1 MDWSIALFA
10 VFALLGVGLLVYSL
24 LPTFSPVTPPS
35 TIAPQEAPP
44 VTPSADLDFS
54 SADIPEERVEPTLI
68 EPAVNLP
75 AIPSLNDSDTVLR
88 REAERLSALPPFQQW
103 IAPED
108 LIRRF
113 VVIVENLAV
122 GNSPTQEL
130 EFMAPDEEFSAT
142 VNEDGKWVTQPKS
155 FARYDLMANVFD
167 SLHVPTCMHLFQ
179 RWLPLFQEAYA
190 ELGYPAEGFQNALVM
205 AIDELLATPVPEFP
219 PILVQRTSRYAYE
232 NPLLEGLSPAQR
244 QLLRMGSA
252 NTILVQ
258 AKLRVFRSELTR
270 SAD

>member
-1 MDWSIALFA
+1 MK
-10 VFALLGVGLLVYSL
+10 
-24 LPTFSPVTPPS
+24 PV
-35 TIAPQEAPP
+35 
-44 VTPSADLDFS
+44 
-54 SADIPEERVEPTLI
+54 VE
-68 EPAVNLP
+68 LP
-75 AIPSLNDSDTVLR
+75 AIPSLNESDTVLR
-88 REAERLSALPPFQQW
+88 REAERLSALPTFQQW

-142 VNEDGKWVTQPKS
+142 VNKDGKWVTNPKS
-155 FARYDLMANVFD
+155 FERYDLMTNVFD

-179 RWLPLFQEAYA
+179 RWRPLFQEAYA
-190 ELGYPAEGFQNALVM
+190 ELGYPAEGFQNALVT
-205 AIDELLATPVPEFP
+205 AIDELLATPAPETP
-219 PILVQRTSRYAYE
+219 PTLVRRTGRYAYE
-232 NPLLEGLSPAQR
+232 DPLLEGLNPARR

-258 AKLRVFRSELTR
+258 AKLRVFRSALTR
-270 SAD
+270 QEK